1 MFSTTK
7 EARQQMAKQKQDLFS
22 RLADQG
28 EQMLGRITELPGAKQ
43 LTDRV
48 AALTK
53 GLDDV
58 QKRLRS
64 LDPLERRV
72 TQIEKRLDKLESKG
86 TTRKAPS
93 RARSST
99 AKSSSAKKSTAAKR
113 STTSRTTPRR
123 SS

>member
-1 MFSTTK
+1 
-7 EARQQMAKQKQDLFS
+7 MAKQKQDLLS

-28 EQMLGRITELPGAKQ
+28 EQMLVRITELPGAKQ
-43 LTDRV
+43 LSDRV

-72 TQIEKRLDKLESKG
+72 TKIEKRLGKLEGKG

-93 RARSST
+93 RSRSS
-99 AKSSSAKKSTAAKR
+99 AKSSAAKKSTAAKR

>member
-1 MFSTTK
+1 
-7 EARQQMAKQKQDLFS
+7 MAKQKQDLLS

-53 GLDDV
+53 GMDDV

-72 TQIEKRLDKLESKG
+72 TKIEKRLDKLEGKG
-86 TTRKAPS
+86 TTRKKTT
-93 RARSST
+93 R
-99 AKSSSAKKSTAAKR
+99 AKSSSASKSSPAKR
-113 STTSRTTPRR
+113 ATTTRRR
-123 SS
+123 ST

>member
-7 EARQQMAKQKQDLFS
+7 EARQHMAKQKQDLFS

-43 LTDRV
+43 LTDSV

-72 TQIEKRLDKLESKG
+72 TQIEKRLDKLEGKG

-93 RARSST
+93 RSRTSA

>member
-1 MFSTTK
+1 
-7 EARQQMAKQKQDLFS
+7 MAKQKQDLLS

-28 EQMLGRITELPGAKQ
+28 EQMLVRITELPGAKQ
-43 LTDRV
+43 LSDRV

-72 TQIEKRLDKLESKG
+72 TKIEKRLDKLEGKG

-93 RARSST
+93 RSRSSA
-99 AKSSSAKKSTAAKR
+99 AKSSSAKKPTAAAKR